1 MNLMQGG
8 VLIFHTRAVTWG
20 LGFSCLVQFSACQ
33 VVKAKY
39 LLLFICF
46 RMLQCTYLKTPR
58 IGFLTQSFPPRGK
71 LPSFFPHFIGGE
83 CLHFEYFQSGA
94 FLENGPRKIPQ
105 DYQSSNL
112 PQDGVLKSIVRF
124 YESLIFTAKFN
135 HDEVLNQILNQN
147 CIWILVIKF
156 SYFSD
161 YGHPS
166 HVDERRNSTQEQIP
180 AARCPDTGR
189 GSGSAPPR
197 PPLSGAS
204 YYRLCNYTVMR
215 LVFKKNLLTCIF

>member
-1 MNLMQGG
+1 MW
-8 VLIFHTRAVTWG
+8 R
-20 LGFSCLVQFSACQ
+20 
-33 VVKAKY
+33 
-39 LLLFICF
+39 
-46 RMLQCTYLKTPR
+46 CTYLKPPR
-58 IGFLTQSFPPRGK
+58 IVFSTQSFPPRGK
-71 LPSFFPHFIGGE
+71 LPSFFAHFIGGE

-112 PQDGVLKSIVRF
+112 PKMGCWNQGG
-124 YESLIFTAKFN
+124 
-135 HDEVLNQILNQN
+135 LNRKILWILNIYSKIQSWWSFKLDFESELIIWG
-147 CIWILVIKF
+147 IWILVIKF

-166 HVDERRNSTQEQIP
+166 HIDERRNSTQEQIP

-189 GSGSAPPR
+189 GSGIAPPR

-204 YYRLCNYTVMR
+204 YYRLC
-215 LVFKKNLLTCIF
+215 

>member
-1 MNLMQGG
+1 M
-8 VLIFHTRAVTWG
+8 
-20 LGFSCLVQFSACQ
+20 
-33 VVKAKY
+33 VKAIY

-112 PQDGVLKSIVRF
+112 PKMGCGNQSGFNRKILWIMNIQSWWSFKLDF
-124 YESLIFTAKFN
+124 ESELNIF
-135 HDEVLNQILNQN
+135 

-156 SYFSD
+156 IIFQIMD
-161 YGHPS
+161 THHTLTNEEIPLKNTFLQPDVLTLAEGAAVPLH
-166 HVDERRNSTQEQIP
+166 RR
-180 AARCPDTGR
+180 
-189 GSGSAPPR
+189 
-197 PPLSGAS
+197 LSLGP
-204 YYRLCNYTVMR
+204 
-215 LVFKKNLLTCIF
+215 